1 METFHVCRLPSHFRL
16 KGETMLKNYIK
27 IALRNLR
34 KNPGYSFINIFGLA
48 LGMGITILILL
59 YVQYELS
66 YDKYHENSDRI
77 VRASR
82 AWFNQDGNVSLHLGH
97 AAPPFGP
104 LLEQDFEGTIEE
116 MVRFLEVSPLLR
128 YEENAFVE
136 NRFFFADPEVFSM
149 FSWELIQGDPV
160 TALTNPDG
168 LVITESMAEKY
179 FGDEDPLGKAIEFQ
193 LGSNMLPLQVT
204 GVVGDIPENSHFQF
218 DFLASMEP
226 VVQFYG
232 GQEAFMQNY
241 GSNNFATYLLLPD
254 GYDYQQLQE
263 QIPAFIDRHLS
274 SDDHA
279 LGGDGVRPSDGT
291 MLFLQQLTDIHLHS
305 NLDSEIEA
313 NSRIEYVYIYG
324 AIALFILIIACINF
338 MNLSTARSVKRAV
351 EVGLRKVI
359 GANRGSLVRQFIGE
373 SVVMAVLSLIF
384 AILLVELMLPV
395 VNNFINLNLEL
406 DLLQNVTQLFWL
418 LAIVFFVGLV
428 AGSYPAFFLSGFQ
441 PATVLKGSF
450 KAGKIHER
458 FRSVLVVTQFA
469 ISIALISCMI
479 VVYTQLDFMR
489 TKDLGFDKENIAVL
503 PVSGQITSNYEN
515 IRERLLG
522 HSGILNVSV
531 GSRVPS
537 GRLLD
542 SQGTQAEVNGTLQD
556 IDFRIADIHISHNFL
571 ETFDINLAAGRN
583 FDIELASDSTE
594 AFILNESAVETIG
607 WTSPE
612 EALDKEFHYGGRRGR
627 VIGVVNDFNFES
639 LHQSIAPIVFLI
651 PDDRINSVA
660 IKIRDNSREEV
671 LSFLEEQWASLRPG
685 YPFTYFF
692 VQDSFDE
699 QYNSE
704 ERLGTLFGFF
714 SLIAIIIAALGL
726 FGLASFTTQQRIKEI
741 GIRKVLGASISQ
753 IVWLLSTRFT
763 LLVILAI
770 AIATP
775 VAWYS
780 MEQWLEGFAYQINMP
795 VWSFVIAGVSAIL
808 IAWLTISYQSIKATI
823 VNPVNS
829 LRSE

>member
-1 METFHVCRLPSHFRL
+1 
-16 KGETMLKNYIK
+16 MLKNYIK
-27 IALRNLR
+27 IAFRNLR

-48 LGMGITILILL
+48 LGMGICILILL

-77 VRASR
+77 VRVSR
-82 AWFNQDGNVSLHLGH
+82 AWFNQDGEVNLHLGH

-104 LLEQDFEGTIEE
+104 LLEQDFQGTVQE

-136 NRFFFADPEVFSM
+136 DRFFFADLEVFSM
-149 FSWELIQGDPV
+149 FSWEMIKGDPAN
-160 TALTNPDG
+160 ALKNPDG
-168 LVITESMAEKY
+168 LVVTERMAKKY
-179 FGDEDPLGKAIEFQ
+179 FDDEDPIGKAIEFQ
-193 LGSNMLPLQVT
+193 LGSTILPLQVT
-204 GVVGDIPENSHFQF
+204 GVVEDVPENSHFRF

-241 GSNNFATYLLLPD
+241 GSNNFATYLLLPE
-254 GYDYQQLQE
+254 GYDYQQLQK

-274 SDDHA
+274 SDDTVF
-279 LGGDGVRPSDGT
+279 GDDGEPVTASDGT
-291 MLFLQQLTDIHLHS
+291 MLFLQPLTDIHLHS

-313 NSRIEYVYIYG
+313 NGRIEYVYIYG

-338 MNLSTARSVKRAV
+338 MNLSTARCVKRAV
-351 EVGLRKVI
+351 EVGLRKVV
-359 GANRGSLVRQFIGE
+359 GANRWSLIRQFIGE
-373 SVVMAVLSLIF
+373 SVIMALLSLF
-384 AILLVELMLPV
+384 LAILLVELMLPV
-395 VNNFINLNLEL
+395 VNIFIDKSLEL
-406 DLLQNVTQLFWL
+406 DLLQNFSQLLGL
-418 LAIVFFVGLV
+418 LWVVLFVGLV

-441 PATVLKGSF
+441 PASVLKGSF
-450 KAGKIHER
+450 KAGKAHER

-469 ISIALISCMI
+469 ISIALISSMI
-479 VVYTQLDFMR
+479 IVYTQLDFMR
-489 TKDLGFDKENIAVL
+489 NKDLGFDKENIAIL
-503 PVSGQITSNYEN
+503 PVSEQITSNYEI

-522 HSGILNVSV
+522 HPGIVNVSIA
-531 GSRVPS
+531 SRVPS

-542 SQGTQAEVNGTLQD
+542 SQGTQAEVNGELQN
-556 IDFRIADIHISHNFL
+556 INFRIADIHISHDFL
-571 ETFDINLAAGRN
+571 ETFNIGLAAGRN
-583 FDIELASDSTE
+583 FDINLASDSTE
-594 AFILNESAVETIG
+594 SFILNETAIETIG
-607 WTSPE
+607 WQSPE
-612 EALDKEFHYGGRRGR
+612 EAIDKQFLYGGRRGK

-651 PDDRINSVA
+651 PDERINNIS
-660 IKIRDNSREEV
+660 IKIRDNSRKEV
-671 LSFLEEQWASLRPG
+671 LDFLEEQWATLRPD

-692 VQDSFDE
+692 VQDTLKK

-726 FGLASFTTQQRIKEI
+726 FGLASFTAQQRIKEI
-741 GIRKVLGASISQ
+741 GIRKVLGATVSQ

-763 LLVILAI
+763 LLVMLAI

-775 VAWYS
+775 LAWYS
-780 MEQWLEGFAYQINMP
+780 MDQWLENFAYQIDMP
-795 VWSFVIAGVSAIL
+795 VWAFVLAGVSAIV
-808 IAWLTISYQSIKATI
+808 IAWLTISYQSVKAAI

>member
-1 METFHVCRLPSHFRL
+1 MI
-16 KGETMLKNYIK
+16 KNYIT

-66 YDKYHENSDRI
+66 YDDYHENSDRI
-77 VRASR
+77 VRATR
-82 AWFNQDGNVSLHLGH
+82 AWFNEDGEVSLHLAH

-104 LLEQDFEGTIEE
+104 LLEQDFEGTVQE
-116 MVRFLEVSPLLR
+116 MARVLEMNPLLR
-128 YEENAFVE
+128 VEENAFVE
-136 NRFFFADPEVFSM
+136 NHFFFADPEIFEI
-149 FSWELIQGDPV
+149 FSWEMIQGDPE
-160 TALTNPDG
+160 TALTFPDG
-168 LVITESMAEKY
+168 IVLTESMAQKY
-179 FGDEDPLGKAIEFQ
+179 FGDEDPMGQAIEADIRGTPFQ
-193 LGSNMLPLQVT
+193 FQVR
-204 GVVGDIPENSHFQF
+204 GVIKDVPENSHFQA
-218 DFLASMEP
+218 DFFASMMP

-232 GQEAFMQNY
+232 GQEAFMQNF
-241 GSNNFATYLLLPD
+241 GSNNFATYLLLPE
-254 GYDYQQLQE
+254 GYDYQQLQA
-263 QIPAFIDRHLS
+263 QIPAFINRHLS
-274 SDDHA
+274 TDETHIGSDGEPVTA
-279 LGGDGVRPSDGT
+279 SDGT
-291 MLFLQQLTDIHLHS
+291 MLYLQPLTEIHLYS

-313 NSRIEYVYIYG
+313 NSRIEYIYIYS

-359 GANRGSLVRQFIGE
+359 GANRSSLIRQFIGE
-373 SVVMAVLSLIF
+373 SIVMAFLSLLF
-384 AILLVELMLPV
+384 AILFVELMLPF
-395 VNNFINLNLEL
+395 VNDFIDKNLEL
-406 DLLQNVTQLFWL
+406 NLLQNFSQVAALFL
-418 LAIVFFVGLV
+418 IVVFVGFV

-458 FRSVLVVTQFA
+458 FRSVLVVAQFS

-489 TKDLGFDKENIAVL
+489 NKDLGFDQENIAVL
-503 PVSGQITSNYEN
+503 PVSEQIVSNYET

-522 HSGILNVSV
+522 HPGILNVSV
-531 GSRVPS
+531 ASRVPS

-542 SQGTQAEVNGTLQD
+542 SQDTRAEVDGELQD

-571 ETFDINLAAGRN
+571 ETFNIDLVAGRN
-583 FDIELASDSTE
+583 FDIDLASDSTE
-594 AFILNESAVETIG
+594 AFILNETAVETIG
-607 WTSPE
+607 WGSPG
-612 EALDKEFHYGGRRGR
+612 EAIGKQFLYGGRRGR

-651 PDDRINSVA
+651 PDDRIRSVA
-660 IKIRDNSREEV
+660 VKIRDNSREEV
-671 LSFLEEQWASLRPG
+671 LRFLEEQWATLRPD
-685 YPFTYFF
+685 YPFTYYF
-692 VQDSFDE
+692 VQDNFEE

-714 SLIAIIIAALGL
+714 SVIAIIIAALGL
-726 FGLASFTTQQRIKEI
+726 FGLASFATQQRIKEI
-741 GIRKVLGASISQ
+741 GIRKVLGATVSQ

-763 LLVILAI
+763 SLVIVSIL
-770 AIATP
+770 IATP
-775 VAWYS
+775 IAWYS
-780 MEQWLEGFAYQINMP
+780 MDRWLDTFAYQVDMP
-795 VWSFVIAGVSAIL
+795 VWSFVLAGISAIV
-808 IAWLTISYQSIKATI
+808 IALLTISYQSVKAA
-823 VNPVNS
+823 VSNPVNS

>member
-1 METFHVCRLPSHFRL
+1 
-16 KGETMLKNYIK
+16 MLKNYIK
-27 IALRNLR
+27 IAFRNIR
-34 KNPGYSFINIFGLA
+34 KNPGYSFINICGLA

-66 YDKYHENSDRI
+66 YDEYHENSDRI

-82 AWFNQDGNVSLHLGH
+82 AWFNQDGEISLHLGH

-104 LLEQDFEGTIEE
+104 LLEQDFEGTIQEA
-116 MVRFLEVSPLLR
+116 VRFFEAGALLR

-136 NRFFFADPEVFSM
+136 NRFFFTDPEVFKV
-149 FSWELIQGDPV
+149 FSWKMIEGDPS
-160 TALTNPDG
+160 TALTYPDG
-168 LVITESMAEKY
+168 LVITESMAQKY
-179 FGDEDPLGKAIEFQ
+179 FGDENPMGKSVEGQFGETTLQFQ
-193 LGSNMLPLQVT
+193 VRGIMQDV
-204 GVVGDIPENSHFQF
+204 PENSHFQF

-254 GYDYQQLQE
+254 GYNYKQLQE
-263 QIPAFIDRHLS
+263 QIPSFIDRHLS
-274 SDDHA
+274 SEDHA
-279 LGGDGVRPSDGT
+279 LGDDGEQVRPSDGT
-291 MLFLQQLTDIHLHS
+291 MLFLQPLTDIHLHS

-313 NSRIEYVYIYG
+313 NSRIEYVYIYS

-351 EVGLRKVI
+351 EVGLRKVV

-373 SVVMAVLSLIF
+373 SVVMALLSLVV
-384 AILLVELMLPV
+384 AILLVEVMLPV
-395 VNNFINLNLEL
+395 VNGFIGTNLGLNLF
-406 DLLQNVTQLFWL
+406 QNFAQLFWL
-418 LAIVFFVGLV
+418 LGIVLFVGLV

-441 PATVLKGSF
+441 PASVLKGSF
-450 KAGKIHER
+450 KAGKVHER

-479 VVYTQLDFMR
+479 IVYTQLDFMR
-489 TKDLGFDKENIAVL
+489 TKDLGFDKENVAVL
-503 PVSGQITSNYEN
+503 PVSQQITSNYEN

-522 HSGILNVSV
+522 HPGILNVSV
-531 GSRVPS
+531 ASRVPS

-542 SQGTQAEVNGTLQD
+542 SQGTQAEVNGTLQN
-556 IDFRIADIHISHNFL
+556 IDFRIADIHISHNYL
-571 ETFDINLAAGRN
+571 ETFDIDLVAGRN

-671 LSFLEEQWASLRPG
+671 LSFLEEQWATLRPG

-692 VQDSFDE
+692 VQDNFDE

-726 FGLASFTTQQRIKEI
+726 FGLASFTAQQRIKEI
-741 GIRKVLGASISQ
+741 GIRKVLGATISQ

-780 MEQWLEGFAYQINMP
+780 MGKWLENFAYQVDMP
-795 VWSFVIAGVSAIL
+795 IWSFVIAGGSAIL
-808 IAWLTISYQSIKATI
+808 IAWLTISYQSIRAAI

>member
-1 METFHVCRLPSHFRL
+1 M
-16 KGETMLKNYIK
+16 MIKNYIK

-59 YVQYELS
+59 YVQHELS
-66 YDKYHENSDRI
+66 YDEYHENSDRI

-82 AWFNQDGNVSLHLGH
+82 AWFNQDGEISLHLGH

-104 LLEQDFEGTIEE
+104 LLEQDFEGTVEE
-116 MVRFLEVSPLLR
+116 MVRFLEISPLLR
-128 YEENAFVE
+128 YKENSFVE
-136 NRFFFADPEVFSM
+136 NRFFFADADVFKM
-149 FSWELIQGDPV
+149 FSWEMIEGDPE
-160 TALTNPDG
+160 TALTYPDG
-168 LVITESMAEKY
+168 IVLTESMAEKY
-179 FGDEDPLGKAIEFQ
+179 FGDEDPIGKSLEAEVQGTDLQFQ
-193 LGSNMLPLQVT
+193 VR
-204 GVVGDIPENSHFQF
+204 GVMEDIPENSHFQF

-232 GQEAFMQNY
+232 GQEAFMQNF
-241 GSNNFATYLLLPD
+241 GSNNFATYLLMPE

-263 QIPAFIDRHLS
+263 QIPAFMDRHLS
-274 SDDHA
+274 SEDHA
-279 LGGDGVRPSDGT
+279 LGDDGEEVRPSDGT
-291 MLFLQQLTDIHLHS
+291 MLYLQKLTDIHLHS

-351 EVGLRKVI
+351 EVGLRKVV
-359 GANRGSLVRQFIGE
+359 GANRSSLVRQFIGE
-373 SVVMAVLSLIF
+373 SVVMAVLSLVV

-406 DLLQNVTQLFWL
+406 NLLQNFSQLFWL
-418 LAIVFFVGLV
+418 LAIVLFVGLV

-441 PATVLKGSF
+441 PASVLKGSF
-450 KAGKIHER
+450 KAGKVHER

-503 PVSGQITSNYEN
+503 PASGQITSNYEN

-522 HSGILNVSV
+522 QPGILNVSV
-531 GSRVPS
+531 ASRVPS

-542 SQGTQAEVNGTLQD
+542 SQGTQAEVNGMLQD
-556 IDFRIADIHISHNFL
+556 IEFRIADIHISHNFL
-571 ETFDINLAAGRN
+571 ETFDIDLVAGRN
-583 FDIELASDSTE
+583 FDINLASDSTE

-607 WTSPE
+607 WSSPE
-612 EALDKEFHYGGRRGR
+612 QAIDKEFHYGERRGR

-639 LHQSIAPIVFLI
+639 LHQSIAPIVFMI
-651 PDDRINSVA
+651 PDDRIRNVA
-660 IKIRDNSREEV
+660 VKIRDNSREEV
-671 LSFLEEQWASLRPG
+671 LDFLEEQWATLRPG
-685 YPFTYFF
+685 YPFTYYF
-692 VQDSFDE
+692 VQDNFDE

-726 FGLASFTTQQRIKEI
+726 FGLASFTAQQRIKEI
-741 GIRKVLGASISQ
+741 GIRKVLGATVSQ

-780 MEQWLEGFAYQINMP
+780 MDQWLDGFAYQVDMP
-795 VWSFVIAGVSAIL
+795 IWSFIIAGGSAIL
-808 IAWLTISYQSIKATI
+808 IAWLTISYQSVRAAI